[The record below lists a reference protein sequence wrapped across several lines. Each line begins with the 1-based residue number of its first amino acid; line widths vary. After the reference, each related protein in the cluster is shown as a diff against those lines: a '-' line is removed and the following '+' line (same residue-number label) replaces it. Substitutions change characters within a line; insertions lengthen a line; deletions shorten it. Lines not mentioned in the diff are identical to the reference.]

1 MLTTPTPHIS
11 AKPGDFAKTVLMPG
25 DPLRSKFIAENFLEN
40 PVLVNN
46 VRGVQGYTGTYQGV
60 KVSVMA
66 SGMGMPAIG
75 IYSHE
80 LFTGYGVENIIR
92 IGSAGAIQ
100 ENIHLYDL
108 VIGQGACTDSN
119 WASQFHLPGT
129 FAPIASFELLQEAVK
144 AAKAHGARYHVG
156 NINSSDVFYGD
167 HVGVPEGLDSVY
179 GLKKMGVLALE
190 MEAAALY
197 MNAARYG
204 KRGLCICTVFDHI
217 LTGEET
223 TSQERQTAFTTMMK
237 VALDVAVAMENR

>member
-60 KVSVMA
+60 KVTVMA

-75 IYSHE
+75 SFSHE

-92 IGSAGAIQ
+92 VGSAGAIQ

-204 KRGLCICTVFDHI
+204 KRGLCICTVSDHI